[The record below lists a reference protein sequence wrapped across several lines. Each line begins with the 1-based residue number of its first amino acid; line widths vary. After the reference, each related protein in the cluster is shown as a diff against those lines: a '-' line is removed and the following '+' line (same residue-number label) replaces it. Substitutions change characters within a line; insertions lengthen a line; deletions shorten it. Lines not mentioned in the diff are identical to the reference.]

1 MTKTPSESPEELRRR
16 AEEQYRLDCMDED
29 GLPSALPVGTQN
41 LLHELRVHQ
50 IELEM
55 QNEELRRSQS
65 EIETVRARYF
75 DLYDLAPVGYLT
87 FSEKGLI
94 LEANFAAAT
103 MIGVV
108 RSNLLK
114 KPMSQFISP
123 EDQNA
128 YFLQRKKLLK
138 SGEPAE
144 WDMRM
149 LHADGSSFW
158 VHLHANLM
166 LDGNYQI
173 AFSDISRRKQTDD
186 VQSFLARSCSGKAS
200 GEPFFNTLARFLAQN
215 LDMDFVCID
224 RLEGGGLT
232 ARTVA
237 VWCDGHFE
245 DNVTYTLKDTPCGD
259 VVGKD
264 VCCFPASV
272 CQFFPRD
279 QVLQDLRAESY
290 VGVTLWS
297 HVGQPI
303 GLIALIG
310 RKPLADRLLAET
322 VLKMVAV
329 RAADELERLEVENSL
344 QESESRWRFALEG
357 AGDGVWDWNIQTGE
371 AFYTQRYKEML
382 GFAENEIGN
391 RSEEWSKRIH
401 PEDAPGT
408 MAALQ
413 PCFDGKTGSARVE
426 FRMLCKDGSWKWML
440 GRGMVVSHDSDG
452 KPLRMI
458 GTNTNITERKRA
470 EQELQAKNTEMER
483 FVYTVSHDLKS
494 PLITIQAY
502 AGMIAKNMETGKLE
516 RVRGDLKRIE
526 DAACKMTD
534 LLGDLLELS
543 RVGRQMNAP
552 SMIDMNRLIA
562 DALTQLAGSL
572 EQNQVVVVAQPDLP
586 AVLGDQKRIAEV
598 VQNLIENAIKYRDD
612 QAAPRIEIG
621 TRQEDK
627 ECVYFVSDN
636 GKGIDPCHFE
646 RVFGLFNKLDTES
659 AGTGVGL
666 ALVKRIIEVHGGR
679 VWVESEGEGKGSRFC
694 FTVGP

>member
-173 AFSDISRRKQTDD
+173 AFSDISRRKQIDD
-186 VQSFLARSCSGKAS
+186 VQSFLARSCSGNAF

-245 DNVTYTLKDTPCGD
+245 DNVTYALKDTPCGD

-329 RAADELERLEVENSL
+329 RAADELERLAVENSL

-426 FRMLCKDGSWKWML
+426 FRMSCKDGSWKWML

-458 GTNTNITERKRA
+458 GTNTDITERKRA

-612 QAAPRIEIG
+612 QAALRIEIG
-621 TRQEDK
+621 TRQEGK

-666 ALVKRIIEVHGGR
+666 ALVKRIIEVHGGK
-679 VWVESEGEGKGSRFC
+679 VWVESEGEGMGSRFC
-694 FTVGP
+694 FTVGS